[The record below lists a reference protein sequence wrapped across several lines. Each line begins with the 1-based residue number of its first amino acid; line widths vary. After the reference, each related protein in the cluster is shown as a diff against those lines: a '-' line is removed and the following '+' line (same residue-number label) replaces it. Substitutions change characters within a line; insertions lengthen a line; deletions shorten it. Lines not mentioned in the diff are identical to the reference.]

1 VWGFLVVW
9 CVCLVLPF
17 PSLPCSAIWIFIP
30 QSFRHRVFRPVLRPS
45 PPNSSAPAS
54 NPPSLPFIQ
63 ILEAKRTRKTD
74 TCALTLHCSR
84 PALISF
90 QDITLLAQRAVEQ
103 CRVPWMQGA
112 IAHATGEAEWWVTIS
127 TPGKVGVARGIG
139 FEGVG
144 R

>member
-1 VWGFLVVW
+1 MVRLLGAAFP
-9 CVCLVLPF
+9 LPSLLRYLDLHSTIF
-17 PSLPCSAIWIFIP
+17 PSPC
-30 QSFRHRVFRPVLRPS
+30 LS
-45 PPNSSAPAS
+45 PRLVPLSTALERTRFH
-54 NPPSLPFIQ
+54 PPSLPFIQ
-63 ILEAKRTRKTD
+63 ILETKRTLKTD